1 LFITK
6 GQLAAVITLW
16 DADRASALADY
27 GEINT
32 WDVSNITDM
41 SVLFENNSNFN
52 SDISGWNVS
61 NVTTMQKMFDGA
73 SAFNQDISSWD
84 TTLVQDMSLMF
95 AGATSFNNGNNPDGL
110 SSWANNLS
118 AIADMDNMFNG
129 AEAFGTG
136 GATPPTVQGI
146 RSWQI
151 PVGTLS
157 FVNNMFANMSLG
169 SYSYLNALTNG
180 SDTWLVSPA
189 PNSTIGDGATAGTT
203 STPAVN
209 SSYASNNSYFNA
221 Q

>member
-1 LFITK
+1 MSNMFDNATAFNQDI
-6 GQLAAVITLW
+6 GNW
-16 DADRASALADY
+16 DTSSVVDMSSMFKQATDFNNGGVALDWNNTSLVQNMSFMFASA
-27 GEINT
+27 T
-32 WDVSNITDM
+32 
-41 SVLFENNSNFN
+41 
-52 SDISGWNVS
+52 
-61 NVTTMQKMFDGA
+61 
-73 SAFNQDISSWD
+73 AFNQDISNWNTSSV
-84 TTLVQDMSLMF
+84 TTMEKMF
-95 AGATSFNNGNNPDGL
+95 IQATSFNNGNNPDGL